1 MAGSK
6 LVRIPFMTNCK
17 LLKGMGLQNDANLEI
32 MWVIPFQNVI
42 GSFMYAMVC
51 TKLDIAQVVGVT
63 SLWII
68 LGNHIGLQ

>member
-1 MAGSK
+1 
-6 LVRIPFMTNCK
+6 
-17 LLKGMGLQNDANLEI
+17 MGLQNDANLEI

-42 GSFMYAMVC
+42 GSFMYAMVW

>member
-1 MAGSK
+1 
-6 LVRIPFMTNCK
+6 MTNCK

-42 GSFMYAMVC
+42 GSFMYAMVW